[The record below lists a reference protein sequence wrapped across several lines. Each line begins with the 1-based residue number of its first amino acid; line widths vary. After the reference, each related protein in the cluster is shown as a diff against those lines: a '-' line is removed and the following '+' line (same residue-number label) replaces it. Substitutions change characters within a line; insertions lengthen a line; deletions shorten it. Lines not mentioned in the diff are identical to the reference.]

1 MAENKKTPTWNAEQT
16 VALVTAWDAV
26 GRNNARIGEVADK
39 MGRTAASCRM
49 KLVREGLYQKAE
61 NLTKTGESV
70 ISREELA
77 DSIAAYLPATV
88 SDDVSSL
95 AKTNKRILKALKK
108 LLDENAAFRKEAIE
122 AFVNEG
128 VETLKTESL
137 ETAD

>member
-1 MAENKKTPTWNAEQT
+1 MAESSKKAPTWTPEQT
-16 VALVTAWDAV
+16 VFLVAAWDAV
-26 GRNNARIGEVADK
+26 GRNNARIQEVADK

-95 AKTNKRILKALKK
+95 AKTNKRILKAIKK
-108 LLDENAAFRKEAIE
+108 LLDENAQFRKAAMESFETDAE
-122 AFVNEG
+122 T
-128 VETLKTESL
+128 VETENPEL
-137 ETAD
+137 AD